1 MAMPISN
8 VRLLFIIC
16 YDQDLLSEL
25 ARREKSA
32 KIKPDPDIDVYM
44 KAAATRGQEAS
55 VVTDYV
61 LKILGLDICA
71 DTMVG
76 NEMLGSISG
85 GQRKRVTTGE
95 MLVGPTNALFVDEI
109 STVLDSSTTFQIV
122 RSLRQYV
129 HILNGT
135 AVISLV
141 QPAPKTYELFDDIIF
156 ITEGQIVYQ
165 GLLEYVLEPFES
177 VGFKCRERK
186 GVADFLQ
193 EATSRKDQE
202 QYWAH
207 RDEPHR
213 FVTVTQFAEAFQS
226 FHFGRIIREELATPF
241 DKSKNHPA
249 PLTIKRYGVDKK
261 ELLKANFSRGYLLTK
276 RNSLFTS

>member
-1 MAMPISN
+1 MLINYSLPINSF
-8 VRLLFIIC
+8 LELQQKLFIVLFNNVDH
-16 YDQDLLSEL
+16 DQPVQQLLL
-25 ARREKSA
+25 K
-32 KIKPDPDIDVYM
+32 Y
-44 KAAATRGQEAS
+44 
-55 VVTDYV
+55 
-61 LKILGLDICA
+61 KILGLDICA

-165 GLLEYVLEPFES
+165 GLREYVLEPFES

-249 PLTIKRYGVDKK
+249 PLTTKRYGVDKK
-261 ELLKANFSRGYLLTK
+261 ELLKANFSRGL
-276 RNSLFTS
+276 